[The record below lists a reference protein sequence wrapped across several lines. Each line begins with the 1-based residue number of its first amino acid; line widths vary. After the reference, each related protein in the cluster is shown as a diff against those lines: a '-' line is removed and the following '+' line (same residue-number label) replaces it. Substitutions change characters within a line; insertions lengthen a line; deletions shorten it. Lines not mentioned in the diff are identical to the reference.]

1 MSAVGTWW
9 RSWRSLLAVACGLVL
24 TLQLMASA
32 MAASSHLSVK
42 FSASELA
49 LTEICGT
56 SPASKGDRV
65 AHVEGVNT
73 CCVWTKSVA
82 LSPLAPPASAAM
94 VAAQSGE
101 SAPLA
106 FARRGDPSLS
116 AGPKGAP
123 RATGPPHLG

>member
-1 MSAVGTWW
+1 M
-9 RSWRSLLAVACGLVL
+9 AVACGLVL

-42 FSASELA
+42 FSTSELS

-56 SPASKGDRV
+56 TPESKRDRA

-82 LSPLAPPASAAM
+82 LSPLAPPASAAT
-94 VAAQSGE
+94 VAAPSGE
-101 SAPLA
+101 PAPLA
-106 FARRGDPSLS
+106 FARMADQPVS
-116 AGPKGAP
+116 AELKGVP